1 MDYKLF
7 RLEYKLCPS
16 MNEQVTS
23 KNHMDNS
30 IDETVGVKAAGMS
43 IIKRLL

>member
-7 RLEYKLCPS
+7 QLEYKLCPS

-30 IDETVGVKAAGMS
+30 IDETFS
-43 IIKRLL
+43 RSESCRDEYN